1 MQTGISHATSLHR
14 RICRPDLVVFRPESI
29 GAWLANA
36 VHEHELVPGSIVNPQ
51 KSRALLPL
59 LFTGVLMGALDLA
72 IVGPALPAIQAD
84 FGMTTRQLAVL
95 FNAYVLCQMIG
106 TPVLAKFSDR
116 VGPRLAYLV
125 SIGFFAG
132 GSLLLVISSE
142 PWVLYLGRSLQGFG
156 GGGIFPIAAAV
167 IGNTLPPRERGPA
180 LGILGTVFGLA
191 FLVGPVMGGLL
202 LPYGWHWLF
211 LVNLPIA
218 AVLMVAA
225 FRLLPAVAGGARKPI
240 DIAGITTLSVLLAAL
255 VLFVSSLDT
264 HELLQSLLS
273 GRSALAAAVMAV
285 MVPLFWRIENR
296 AADPIVRPGLLRSRP
311 VATASLIGTGIGA
324 IQSGAAFYPALAI
337 AAIGVTPSTASW
349 MLLPGVLG
357 ATIASPVSGRLINRI
372 STRTIVTV
380 SLLMVVCSLLIFGL
394 AHISVATF
402 IIASV
407 LGSTG
412 LGGVQGAPL
421 RMVILENSLPGERG
435 SAQGLLSNFT
445 SMGRLVGA
453 ALVGTIAASAGS
465 GAVGYQAAFFSM
477 TVVAGIMVALG
488 LTLSARSAG
497 ETEEAKAVAS

>member
-1 MQTGISHATSLHR
+1 MH
-14 RICRPDLVVFRPESI
+14 DVVRGPI
-29 GAWLANA
+29 L
-36 VHEHELVPGSIVNPQ
+36 NPQ
-51 KSRALLPL
+51 KSRTLLPL

-84 FGMTTRQLAVL
+84 FGMTSRQLAVL

-106 TPVLAKFSDR
+106 TPMLAKFADR

-132 GSLLLVISSE
+132 GSLLLVIAPD

-191 FLVGPVMGGLL
+191 FLVGPIMGGLL
-202 LPYGWHWLF
+202 LPYGWQWLF

-218 AVLMVAA
+218 AVLMAGAYRV
-225 FRLLPAVAGGARKPI
+225 LPAAAGSARKPL
-240 DIAGITTLSVLLAAL
+240 DIGGIATLSVALAAL

-264 HELLQSLLS
+264 RELLRSLLS
-273 GRSALAAAVMAV
+273 GRSALAAGVLV
-285 MVPLFWRIENR
+285 VLVPVFWRIENR

-311 VATASLIGTGIGA
+311 VATASLIGTCIGA
-324 IQSGAAFYPALAI
+324 VQSGGAFYPALAI

-357 ATIASPVSGRLINRI
+357 AIIASAIAGRLVNRI

-380 SLLMVVCSLLIFGL
+380 SVLMVVCSLLIFGL
-394 AHISVATF
+394 AHISVASF
-402 IIASV
+402 ILASV

-421 RMVILENSLPGERG
+421 RMVIIDNSLPNERG
-435 SAQGLLSNFT
+435 TAQGLLSNFT

-453 ALVGTIAASAGS
+453 ALVGSIAASAGS
-465 GAVGYQAAFFSM
+465 GVVGYQAAFLGM
-477 TVVAGIMVALG
+477 TVVAGIMLALG

-497 ETEEAKAVAS
+497 QTDEAKPLPS

>member
-1 MQTGISHATSLHR
+1 MH
-14 RICRPDLVVFRPESI
+14 DVVRGPI
-29 GAWLANA
+29 L
-36 VHEHELVPGSIVNPQ
+36 NPQ
-51 KSRALLPL
+51 KSRTLLPL

-84 FGMTTRQLAVL
+84 FGMTSRQLAVL

-106 TPVLAKFSDR
+106 TPMLAKFADR

-132 GSLLLVISSE
+132 GSLLLVIAPD

-191 FLVGPVMGGLL
+191 FLVGPIMGGLL
-202 LPYGWHWLF
+202 LPYGWQWLF

-218 AVLMVAA
+218 AVLMAGAYRV
-225 FRLLPAVAGGARKPI
+225 LPAAAGSARKPL
-240 DIAGITTLSVLLAAL
+240 DIGGIATLSVALAAL

-264 HELLQSLLS
+264 RELLHSLLS
-273 GRSALAAAVMAV
+273 GRSALAAGVLV
-285 MVPLFWRIENR
+285 VLVPVFWRIENR

-311 VATASLIGTGIGA
+311 VATASLIGTCIGA
-324 IQSGAAFYPALAI
+324 VQSGGAFYPALAI

-357 ATIASPVSGRLINRI
+357 AIIASAVAGRLINRI

-380 SLLMVVCSLLIFGL
+380 SVLMVVCSLLIFGL
-394 AHISVATF
+394 AHISVASF
-402 IIASV
+402 ILASV

-421 RMVILENSLPGERG
+421 RMVIIDNSLPNERG
-435 SAQGLLSNFT
+435 TAQGLLSNFT

-453 ALVGTIAASAGS
+453 ALVGSIAASAGS
-465 GAVGYQAAFFSM
+465 GVVGYQAAFLGM
-477 TVVAGIMVALG
+477 TVVAGIMLALG
-488 LTLSARSAG
+488 LTLSARAAG
-497 ETEEAKAVAS
+497 QTDEAKPLPS

>member
-1 MQTGISHATSLHR
+1 MH
-14 RICRPDLVVFRPESI
+14 DVVRGPI
-29 GAWLANA
+29 L
-36 VHEHELVPGSIVNPQ
+36 NPQ
-51 KSRALLPL
+51 KSRTLLPL

-84 FGMTTRQLAVL
+84 FGMTSRQLAVL

-106 TPVLAKFSDR
+106 TPMLAKFADR

-132 GSLLLVISSE
+132 GSLLLVIAPD

-191 FLVGPVMGGLL
+191 FLVGPIMGGLL
-202 LPYGWHWLF
+202 LPYGWQWLF

-218 AVLMVAA
+218 AVLMAGAYRV
-225 FRLLPAVAGGARKPI
+225 LPAAAGSARKPL
-240 DIAGITTLSVLLAAL
+240 DIGGIATLSVALAAL

-264 HELLQSLLS
+264 RELLHSLLS
-273 GRSALAAAVMAV
+273 GRSALAAGVLV
-285 MVPLFWRIENR
+285 VLVPVFWRIENR

-311 VATASLIGTGIGA
+311 VATASLIGTCIGA
-324 IQSGAAFYPALAI
+324 VQSGGAFYPALAI

-357 ATIASPVSGRLINRI
+357 AIIASAVAGRLINRI

-380 SLLMVVCSLLIFGL
+380 SVLMVVCSLLIFGL
-394 AHISVATF
+394 AHISVASF
-402 IIASV
+402 ILASV

-421 RMVILENSLPGERG
+421 RMVIIDNSLPNERG
-435 SAQGLLSNFT
+435 TAQGLLSNFT

-453 ALVGTIAASAGS
+453 ALVGSIAASAGS
-465 GAVGYQAAFFSM
+465 GVVGYQAAFLGM
-477 TVVAGIMVALG
+477 TVVAGIMLALG

-497 ETEEAKAVAS
+497 QTDEAKPLPS

>member
-1 MQTGISHATSLHR
+1 
-14 RICRPDLVVFRPESI
+14 
-29 GAWLANA
+29 
-36 VHEHELVPGSIVNPQ
+36 
-51 KSRALLPL
+51 
-59 LFTGVLMGALDLA
+59 MGALDLA

-84 FGMTTRQLAVL
+84 FGMTSRQLAVL

-106 TPVLAKFSDR
+106 TPLLAKFADR

-132 GSLLLVISSE
+132 GSLLLVIAPD

-191 FLVGPVMGGLL
+191 FLVGPIMGGLL

-211 LVNLPIA
+211 LINLPIA
-218 AVLMVAA
+218 AVLMLGA
-225 FRLLPAVAGGARKPI
+225 FRVLPAAAGSARKPL
-240 DIAGITTLSVLLAAL
+240 DIGGIATLSVALAAL

-264 HELLQSLLS
+264 NELLHSLLS
-273 GRSALAAAVMAV
+273 GRSALAAGVLV
-285 MVPLFWRIENR
+285 VLVPVFWRIENR

-324 IQSGAAFYPALAI
+324 IQSGGAFYPALAI

-357 ATIASPVSGRLINRI
+357 AIIASAIAGRLVNRI

-380 SLLMVVCSLLIFGL
+380 SVLMVVCSLLIFGL
-394 AHISVATF
+394 AHISVASF
-402 IIASV
+402 ILASV

-421 RMVILENSLPGERG
+421 RMVIIENSLPGERG
-435 SAQGLLSNFT
+435 TAQGLLSNFT

-453 ALVGTIAASAGS
+453 ALVGSIAASAGS
-465 GAVGYQAAFFSM
+465 GAVGYQAAFLGM
-477 TVVAGIMVALG
+477 TVVAGIMLALG
-488 LTLSARSAG
+488 LTLSAKGAG
-497 ETEEAKAVAS
+497 QADEAKPLPS

>member
-1 MQTGISHATSLHR
+1 MH
-14 RICRPDLVVFRPESI
+14 DVVRGPI
-29 GAWLANA
+29 L
-36 VHEHELVPGSIVNPQ
+36 NPQ
-51 KSRALLPL
+51 KSRTLLPL

-84 FGMTTRQLAVL
+84 FGMTSRQLAVL

-106 TPVLAKFSDR
+106 TPMLAKFADR

-132 GSLLLVISSE
+132 GSLLLVIAPD

-191 FLVGPVMGGLL
+191 FLVGPIMGGLL
-202 LPYGWHWLF
+202 LPYGWQWLF

-218 AVLMVAA
+218 AVLMAGAYRV
-225 FRLLPAVAGGARKPI
+225 LPAAAGSARKPL
-240 DIAGITTLSVLLAAL
+240 DIGGIATLSVALAAL

-264 HELLQSLLS
+264 RELLHSLLS
-273 GRSALAAAVMAV
+273 GRSALAAGVLV
-285 MVPLFWRIENR
+285 VLVPVFWRIENR

-311 VATASLIGTGIGA
+311 VATASLIGTAIGA
-324 IQSGAAFYPALAI
+324 IQSGGAFYPALAI

-357 ATIASPVSGRLINRI
+357 AIIASAIAGRLVNRI

-380 SLLMVVCSLLIFGL
+380 SVLMVVCSLLIFGL
-394 AHISVATF
+394 AHISVASF
-402 IIASV
+402 ILASV

-421 RMVILENSLPGERG
+421 RMVIIENSLPGERG
-435 SAQGLLSNFT
+435 TAQGLLSNFT

-453 ALVGTIAASAGS
+453 ALVGSIAASAGS
-465 GAVGYQAAFFSM
+465 GVVGYQAAFLGM
-477 TVVAGIMVALG
+477 TVVAGIMLALG
-488 LTLSARSAG
+488 LTLSARAAG
-497 ETEEAKAVAS
+497 QTDEAKPLPS

>member
-1 MQTGISHATSLHR
+1 MH
-14 RICRPDLVVFRPESI
+14 DVVRGPI
-29 GAWLANA
+29 L
-36 VHEHELVPGSIVNPQ
+36 NPQ
-51 KSRALLPL
+51 KSRTLLPL

-84 FGMTTRQLAVL
+84 FGMTSRQLAVL

-106 TPVLAKFSDR
+106 TPMLAKFADR

-132 GSLLLVISSE
+132 GSLLLVIAPD

-191 FLVGPVMGGLL
+191 FLVGPIMGGLL
-202 LPYGWHWLF
+202 LPYGWQWLF

-218 AVLMVAA
+218 AVLMAGAYRV
-225 FRLLPAVAGGARKPI
+225 LPAAAGSARKPL
-240 DIAGITTLSVLLAAL
+240 DIGGIATLSVALAAL

-264 HELLQSLLS
+264 RELLRSLLS
-273 GRSALAAAVMAV
+273 GRSALAAGVLV
-285 MVPLFWRIENR
+285 VLVPVFWRIENR

-311 VATASLIGTGIGA
+311 VATASLIGTCIGA
-324 IQSGAAFYPALAI
+324 VQSGGAFYPALAI

-357 ATIASPVSGRLINRI
+357 AIIASAVAGRLINRI

-380 SLLMVVCSLLIFGL
+380 SVLMVVCSLLIFGL
-394 AHISVATF
+394 AHISVASF
-402 IIASV
+402 ILASV

-421 RMVILENSLPGERG
+421 RMVIIDNSLPNERG
-435 SAQGLLSNFT
+435 TAQGLLSNFT

-453 ALVGTIAASAGS
+453 ALVGSIAASAGS
-465 GAVGYQAAFFSM
+465 GVVGYQAAFFGM
-477 TVVAGIMVALG
+477 TVVAGIMLALG
-488 LTLSARSAG
+488 LTLSARAAG
-497 ETEEAKAVAS
+497 QTDEAKPLPS

>member
-1 MQTGISHATSLHR
+1 M
-14 RICRPDLVVFRPESI
+14 
-29 GAWLANA
+29 
-36 VHEHELVPGSIVNPQ
+36 NPQ
-51 KSRALLPL
+51 KSRTLLPL

-84 FGMTTRQLAVL
+84 FGMTSRQLAVL

-106 TPVLAKFSDR
+106 TPMLAKFADR

-132 GSLLLVISSE
+132 GSLLLVIAPD

-167 IGNTLPPRERGPA
+167 IGNTLPSRERGPA

-191 FLVGPVMGGLL
+191 FLVGPIMGGLL
-202 LPYGWHWLF
+202 LPYGWQWLF

-218 AVLMVAA
+218 AVLMAGAYRV
-225 FRLLPAVAGGARKPI
+225 LPAAAGSARKPL
-240 DIAGITTLSVLLAAL
+240 DIGGIATLSVALAAL

-264 HELLQSLLS
+264 RELLRSLLS
-273 GRSALAAAVMAV
+273 GRSALAAGVLV
-285 MVPLFWRIENR
+285 VLVPVFWRIENR

-311 VATASLIGTGIGA
+311 VATASLIGTCIGA
-324 IQSGAAFYPALAI
+324 VQSGGAFYPALAI

-357 ATIASPVSGRLINRI
+357 AIIASAVAGRLINRI

-380 SLLMVVCSLLIFGL
+380 SVLMVVCSLLIFGL
-394 AHISVATF
+394 AHISVASF
-402 IIASV
+402 ILASV

-421 RMVILENSLPGERG
+421 RMVIIDNSLPNERG
-435 SAQGLLSNFT
+435 TAQGLLSNFT

-453 ALVGTIAASAGS
+453 ALVGSIAASAGS
-465 GAVGYQAAFFSM
+465 GVVGYQAAFLGM
-477 TVVAGIMVALG
+477 TVVAGIMLALG
-488 LTLSARSAG
+488 LTLSARAAG
-497 ETEEAKAVAS
+497 QTDEAKPLPS

>member
-1 MQTGISHATSLHR
+1 MH
-14 RICRPDLVVFRPESI
+14 DVVRGPI
-29 GAWLANA
+29 L
-36 VHEHELVPGSIVNPQ
+36 NPQ
-51 KSRALLPL
+51 KSRTLLPL

-84 FGMTTRQLAVL
+84 FGMTSRQLAVL

-106 TPVLAKFSDR
+106 TPMLAKFADR

-132 GSLLLVISSE
+132 GSLLLVIAPD

-191 FLVGPVMGGLL
+191 FLVGPIMGGLL
-202 LPYGWHWLF
+202 LPYGWQWLF

-218 AVLMVAA
+218 AVLMAGAYRV
-225 FRLLPAVAGGARKPI
+225 LPAAAGSARKPL
-240 DIAGITTLSVLLAAL
+240 DIGGIATLSVALAAL

-264 HELLQSLLS
+264 RELLRSLLS
-273 GRSALAAAVMAV
+273 GRSALAAGVLV
-285 MVPLFWRIENR
+285 VLVPVFWRIENR

-311 VATASLIGTGIGA
+311 VATASLIGTCIGA
-324 IQSGAAFYPALAI
+324 VQSGGAFYPALAI

-357 ATIASPVSGRLINRI
+357 AIIASAIAGRLVNRI

-380 SLLMVVCSLLIFGL
+380 SVLMVVCSLLIFGL
-394 AHISVATF
+394 AHISVASF
-402 IIASV
+402 ILASV

-421 RMVILENSLPGERG
+421 RMVIIENSLPGERG
-435 SAQGLLSNFT
+435 TAQGLLSNFT

-453 ALVGTIAASAGS
+453 ALVGSIAASAGS
-465 GAVGYQAAFFSM
+465 GVVGYQAAFLGM
-477 TVVAGIMVALG
+477 TVVAGIMLALG

-497 ETEEAKAVAS
+497 QTDEAKPLPS

>member
-1 MQTGISHATSLHR
+1 MH
-14 RICRPDLVVFRPESI
+14 DVVRGPI
-29 GAWLANA
+29 L
-36 VHEHELVPGSIVNPQ
+36 NPQ
-51 KSRALLPL
+51 KSRTLLPL

-84 FGMTTRQLAVL
+84 FGMTSRQLAVL

-106 TPVLAKFSDR
+106 TPMLAKFADR

-132 GSLLLVISSE
+132 GSLLLVIAPD

-191 FLVGPVMGGLL
+191 FLVGPIMGGLL
-202 LPYGWHWLF
+202 LPYGWQWLF

-218 AVLMVAA
+218 AVLMAGAYRV
-225 FRLLPAVAGGARKPI
+225 LPAAAGSARKPL
-240 DIAGITTLSVLLAAL
+240 DIGGIATLSVALAAL

-264 HELLQSLLS
+264 RELLHSLLS
-273 GRSALAAAVMAV
+273 GRSALAAGVLV
-285 MVPLFWRIENR
+285 VLVPVFWRIENR
-296 AADPIVRPGLLRSRP
+296 AADPIVRPGLVRSRP
-311 VATASLIGTGIGA
+311 VATASLIGTCIGA
-324 IQSGAAFYPALAI
+324 VQSGGAFYPALAI

-357 ATIASPVSGRLINRI
+357 AIIASAVAGRLINRI

-380 SLLMVVCSLLIFGL
+380 SVLMVVCSLLIFGL
-394 AHISVATF
+394 AHISVASF
-402 IIASV
+402 ILASV

-421 RMVILENSLPGERG
+421 RMVIIDNSLPNERG
-435 SAQGLLSNFT
+435 TAQGLLSNFT

-453 ALVGTIAASAGS
+453 ALVGSIAASAGS
-465 GAVGYQAAFFSM
+465 GVVGYQAAFLGM
-477 TVVAGIMVALG
+477 TVVAGIMLALG

-497 ETEEAKAVAS
+497 QTDEAKPLPS

>member
-1 MQTGISHATSLHR
+1 MH
-14 RICRPDLVVFRPESI
+14 DVVRGPI
-29 GAWLANA
+29 L
-36 VHEHELVPGSIVNPQ
+36 NPQ
-51 KSRALLPL
+51 KSRTLLPL

-84 FGMTTRQLAVL
+84 FGMTSRQLAVL

-106 TPVLAKFSDR
+106 TPMLAKFADR

-132 GSLLLVISSE
+132 GSLLLVIAPD

-167 IGNTLPPRERGPA
+167 IGNTLPSRERGPA

-191 FLVGPVMGGLL
+191 FLVGPIMGGLL
-202 LPYGWHWLF
+202 LPYGWQWLF

-218 AVLMVAA
+218 AVLMAGAYRV
-225 FRLLPAVAGGARKPI
+225 LPAAAGSARKPL
-240 DIAGITTLSVLLAAL
+240 DIGGIATLSVALAAL

-264 HELLQSLLS
+264 RELLHSLLS
-273 GRSALAAAVMAV
+273 GRSALAAGVLV
-285 MVPLFWRIENR
+285 VLVPVFWRIENR

-311 VATASLIGTGIGA
+311 VATASLIGTCIGA
-324 IQSGAAFYPALAI
+324 VQSGGAFYPALAI

-357 ATIASPVSGRLINRI
+357 AIIASAVAGRLINRI

-380 SLLMVVCSLLIFGL
+380 SVLMVVCSLLIFGL
-394 AHISVATF
+394 AHISVASF
-402 IIASV
+402 ILASV

-421 RMVILENSLPGERG
+421 RMVIIDNSLPNERG
-435 SAQGLLSNFT
+435 TAQGLLSNFT

-453 ALVGTIAASAGS
+453 ALVGSIAASAGS
-465 GAVGYQAAFFSM
+465 GVVGYQAAFLGM
-477 TVVAGIMVALG
+477 TVVAGIMLALG
-488 LTLSARSAG
+488 LTLSARAAG
-497 ETEEAKAVAS
+497 QTDEAKPLPS

>member
-1 MQTGISHATSLHR
+1 M
-14 RICRPDLVVFRPESI
+14 
-29 GAWLANA
+29 
-36 VHEHELVPGSIVNPQ
+36 NPQ
-51 KSRALLPL
+51 KSRTLLPL

-84 FGMTTRQLAVL
+84 FGMTSRQLAVL

-106 TPVLAKFSDR
+106 TPMLAKFADR

-132 GSLLLVISSE
+132 GSLLLVIAPD

-191 FLVGPVMGGLL
+191 FLVGPIMGGLL
-202 LPYGWHWLF
+202 LPYGWQWLF

-218 AVLMVAA
+218 AVLMAGAYRV
-225 FRLLPAVAGGARKPI
+225 LPAAAGSARKPL
-240 DIAGITTLSVLLAAL
+240 DIGGIATLSVALAAL

-264 HELLQSLLS
+264 RELLHSLLS
-273 GRSALAAAVMAV
+273 GRSALAAGVLV
-285 MVPLFWRIENR
+285 VLVPVFWRIENR

-311 VATASLIGTGIGA
+311 VATASLIGTCIGA
-324 IQSGAAFYPALAI
+324 VQSGGAFYPALAI

-357 ATIASPVSGRLINRI
+357 AIIASAVAGRLINRI

-380 SLLMVVCSLLIFGL
+380 SVLMVVCSLLIFGL
-394 AHISVATF
+394 AHISVASF
-402 IIASV
+402 ILASV

-435 SAQGLLSNFT
+435 TAQGLLSNFT

-453 ALVGTIAASAGS
+453 ALVGSIAASAGS
-465 GAVGYQAAFFSM
+465 GAVGYQAAFLGM
-477 TVVAGIMVALG
+477 TVVAGTMVALA
-488 LTLSARSAG
+488 LTLSARSVG
-497 ETEEAKAVAS
+497 QTDEAKPLPS

>member
-1 MQTGISHATSLHR
+1 MH
-14 RICRPDLVVFRPESI
+14 DVVRGPI
-29 GAWLANA
+29 L
-36 VHEHELVPGSIVNPQ
+36 NPQ
-51 KSRALLPL
+51 KSRTLLPL

-84 FGMTTRQLAVL
+84 FGMTSRQLAVL

-106 TPVLAKFSDR
+106 TPMLAKFADR

-132 GSLLLVISSE
+132 GSLLLVIAPD

-191 FLVGPVMGGLL
+191 FLVGPIMGGLL
-202 LPYGWHWLF
+202 LPYGWQWLF

-218 AVLMVAA
+218 AVLMAGAYRV
-225 FRLLPAVAGGARKPI
+225 LPAAAGSARKPL
-240 DIAGITTLSVLLAAL
+240 DIGGIATLSVALAAL

-264 HELLQSLLS
+264 RELLRSLLS
-273 GRSALAAAVMAV
+273 GRSALAAGVLV
-285 MVPLFWRIENR
+285 VLVPVFWRIENR
-296 AADPIVRPGLLRSRP
+296 AADPIVRPGLVRSRP
-311 VATASLIGTGIGA
+311 VATASLIGTCIGA
-324 IQSGAAFYPALAI
+324 VQSGGAFYPALAI

-357 ATIASPVSGRLINRI
+357 AIIASAVAGRLINRI

-380 SLLMVVCSLLIFGL
+380 SVLMVVCSLLIFGL
-394 AHISVATF
+394 AHISVASF
-402 IIASV
+402 ILASV

-421 RMVILENSLPGERG
+421 RMVIIDNSLPNERG
-435 SAQGLLSNFT
+435 TAQGLLSNFT

-453 ALVGTIAASAGS
+453 ALVGSIAASAGS
-465 GAVGYQAAFFSM
+465 GVVGYQAAFLGM
-477 TVVAGIMVALG
+477 TVVAGIMLALG
-488 LTLSARSAG
+488 LTLSARAAG
-497 ETEEAKAVAS
+497 QTDEAKPLPS

>member
-1 MQTGISHATSLHR
+1 MH
-14 RICRPDLVVFRPESI
+14 DVVRGPI
-29 GAWLANA
+29 L
-36 VHEHELVPGSIVNPQ
+36 NPQ
-51 KSRALLPL
+51 KSRTLLPL

-84 FGMTTRQLAVL
+84 FGMTSRQLAVL

-106 TPVLAKFSDR
+106 TPMLAKFADR

-132 GSLLLVISSE
+132 GSLLLVIAPD

-191 FLVGPVMGGLL
+191 FLVGPIMGGLL
-202 LPYGWHWLF
+202 LPYGWQWLF

-218 AVLMVAA
+218 AVLMAGAYRV
-225 FRLLPAVAGGARKPI
+225 LPAAAGSARKPL
-240 DIAGITTLSVLLAAL
+240 DIGGIATLSVALAAL

-264 HELLQSLLS
+264 RELLRSLLS
-273 GRSALAAAVMAV
+273 GRSALAAGVLV
-285 MVPLFWRIENR
+285 VLVPVFWRIENR

-311 VATASLIGTGIGA
+311 VATASLIGTCIGA
-324 IQSGAAFYPALAI
+324 VQSGGAFYPALAI

-357 ATIASPVSGRLINRI
+357 AIIASAVAGRLINRI

-380 SLLMVVCSLLIFGL
+380 SVLMVVCSLLIFGL
-394 AHISVATF
+394 AHISVASF
-402 IIASV
+402 ILASV

-421 RMVILENSLPGERG
+421 RMVIIDNSLPNERG
-435 SAQGLLSNFT
+435 TAQGLLSNFT

-453 ALVGTIAASAGS
+453 ALVGSIAASAGS
-465 GAVGYQAAFFSM
+465 GVVGYQAAFLGM
-477 TVVAGIMVALG
+477 TVVAGLMLALG
-488 LTLSARSAG
+488 LTLSARAAG
-497 ETEEAKAVAS
+497 QTDEAKPLPS

>member
-1 MQTGISHATSLHR
+1 M
-14 RICRPDLVVFRPESI
+14 VFRPESA
-29 GAWLANA
+29 GGSLSNH
-36 VHEHELVPGSIVNPQ
+36 VHDILRGPILNPQ
-51 KSRALLPL
+51 KSRILLPL

-84 FGMTTRQLAVL
+84 FGMTSRQLAVL

-106 TPVLAKFSDR
+106 TPLLAKFADR

-132 GSLLLVISSE
+132 GSLLLVIAPD

-202 LPYGWHWLF
+202 LPYGWQWLF

-218 AVLMVAA
+218 AVLMVGA
-225 FRLLPAVAGGARKPI
+225 FRVLPAAAGGARRPL
-240 DIAGITTLSVLLAAL
+240 DIGGIATLSVALAAL

-264 HELLQSLLS
+264 HELLHGLLS
-273 GRSALAAAVMAV
+273 GRSVLAAGVLAVL
-285 MVPLFWRIENR
+285 VPVFWRIENR

-311 VATASLIGTGIGA
+311 VATVSLIGTGIGA
-324 IQSGAAFYPALAI
+324 VQSGGAFYPALAI

-357 ATIASPVSGRLINRI
+357 AIIASAVAGRLINRI

-380 SLLMVVCSLLIFGL
+380 SVLMVVCSLLIFGL
-394 AHISVATF
+394 AHISVASF

-421 RMVILENSLPGERG
+421 RMVIIENSLPGERG
-435 SAQGLLSNFT
+435 TAQGLLSNFT

-453 ALVGTIAASAGS
+453 ALVGSIAASAGS
-465 GAVGYQAAFFSM
+465 GAVGYQAAFLGM

-488 LTLSARSAG
+488 LTLSARSSG
-497 ETEEAKAVAS
+497 QTDEPKALAS

>member
-1 MQTGISHATSLHR
+1 MH
-14 RICRPDLVVFRPESI
+14 DVVRGPI
-29 GAWLANA
+29 L
-36 VHEHELVPGSIVNPQ
+36 NPQ
-51 KSRALLPL
+51 KSRTLLPL

-84 FGMTTRQLAVL
+84 FGMTSRQLAVL

-106 TPVLAKFSDR
+106 TPMLAKFADR

-132 GSLLLVISSE
+132 GSLLLVIAPD

-191 FLVGPVMGGLL
+191 FLVGPIMGGLL
-202 LPYGWHWLF
+202 LPYGWQWLF

-218 AVLMVAA
+218 AVLMAGAYRV
-225 FRLLPAVAGGARKPI
+225 LPAAAGSARKPL
-240 DIAGITTLSVLLAAL
+240 DIGGIATLSVALAAL

-264 HELLQSLLS
+264 RELLRSLLS
-273 GRSALAAAVMAV
+273 GRSALAAGVLV
-285 MVPLFWRIENR
+285 VLVPVFWRIENR

-311 VATASLIGTGIGA
+311 VATASLIGTCIGA
-324 IQSGAAFYPALAI
+324 VQSGGAFYPALAI

-357 ATIASPVSGRLINRI
+357 AIIASAVAGRLINRI

-380 SLLMVVCSLLIFGL
+380 SVLMVVCSLLIFGL
-394 AHISVATF
+394 AHISVASF
-402 IIASV
+402 ILASV

-421 RMVILENSLPGERG
+421 RMVIIDNSLPNERG
-435 SAQGLLSNFT
+435 TAQGLLSNFT

-453 ALVGTIAASAGS
+453 ALVGSIAASAGS
-465 GAVGYQAAFFSM
+465 GVVGYQAAFLGM
-477 TVVAGIMVALG
+477 TVVAGIMLALG
-488 LTLSARSAG
+488 LTLSARAAG
-497 ETEEAKAVAS
+497 QTDEAKPLPS

>member
-1 MQTGISHATSLHR
+1 
-14 RICRPDLVVFRPESI
+14 
-29 GAWLANA
+29 
-36 VHEHELVPGSIVNPQ
+36 
-51 KSRALLPL
+51 
-59 LFTGVLMGALDLA
+59 
-72 IVGPALPAIQAD
+72 
-84 FGMTTRQLAVL
+84 
-95 FNAYVLCQMIG
+95 
-106 TPVLAKFSDR
+106 
-116 VGPRLAYLV
+116 
-125 SIGFFAG
+125 
-132 GSLLLVISSE
+132 
-142 PWVLYLGRSLQGFG
+142 
-156 GGGIFPIAAAV
+156 
-167 IGNTLPPRERGPA
+167 
-180 LGILGTVFGLA
+180 
-191 FLVGPVMGGLL
+191 MGGLL

-225 FRLLPAVAGGARKPI
+225 FRVLPAVSGGVKKPV
-240 DIAGITTLSVLLAAL
+240 DIGGIATLSVLLAAL

-264 HELLQSLLS
+264 NELLHSLLT
-273 GRSALAAAVMAV
+273 GRSALAAGVM
-285 MVPLFWRIENR
+285 MVLVPVFWRIENR

-311 VATASLIGTGIGA
+311 VLTASLIGTGIGA

-372 STRTIVTV
+372 SKRMIVTV

-394 AHISVATF
+394 AQISVATF
-402 IIASV
+402 ILASV

-435 SAQGLLSNFT
+435 TAQGLLSNFT

-465 GAVGYQAAFFSM
+465 GAVGYQAAFLGM
-477 TVVAGIMVALG
+477 TVVAGILVVLG
-488 LTLSARSAG
+488 LTLSARSVG
-497 ETEEAKAVAS
+497 KADEVNVVASS